1 MKLIIWIIIAIGVVA
16 IYDARKITI
25 KYFNNE
31 EQNLIVK
38 AIKTMGFVVCVVA
51 GTILCVM

>member
-1 MKLIIWIIIAIGVVA
+1 MKLVIWIIIAIGVVA

-25 KYFNNE
+25 RYFNNQ
-31 EQNLIVK
+31 EQNLIVRV
-38 AIKTMGFVVCVVA
+38 IKTMGFIVCVVA